1 MDNTEKIQTV
11 SPESEDQSS
20 PTGFIKLLKT
30 ETSSKI
36 KTKRKDI
43 QCYNCTRKGH
53 VMKDCPQ
60 SLKIVKRKK
69 IHFHTC
75 EKFEFHKERL
85 SKMNL
90 VLSIMYCSTLR
101 KKVNC
106 HNNC

>member
-60 SLKIVKRKK
+60 SLKIVKKK
-69 IHFHTC
+69 KYIFILV
-75 EKFEFHKERL
+75 K
-85 SKMNL
+85 NL
-90 VLSIMYCSTLR
+90 NFTRRDLA
-101 KKVNC
+101 K
-106 HNNC
+106 